1 MSRLLA
7 SAVAGGALALAP
19 VRPAVA
25 DTWTEYS
32 EIGQTFALLEA
43 TYPDLC
49 ARYDLGLSYEG
60 RHLWA
65 LRISDNVLLEEDEPE
80 FKYIA
85 AMHGNEIVGT
95 KLSMMLVDYL
105 LTNYGTDPQATNIV
119 DEIELWI
126 VPLMNPDGY
135 DRTPRSRYNAQG
147 IDLNRNFPAYGEPNT
162 PDGRAVETQVIMNWS
177 FGQSFTCSAN
187 LHTGTLVV
195 NYPLD
200 NDDPGSQYTE
210 DEELFIYVSEQ
221 YSQYNPP
228 MWNSPE
234 FYHGVTNGA
243 DWYMI
248 WGGMQDWNYHF
259 MGNNEVTI
267 ELSYVHQPPASQIP
281 VYWDDNRESMLAYIE
296 TCLIGVRGLV
306 TDATSGE
313 PLPATITVVGRDHPV
328 YTDPDVGDYS
338 RMLLPGRYGLLY
350 EAGGYDPLQLE
361 GIVVSA
367 GPATRVDVVLP
378 EIPALIVSPNGGEE
392 MPAGVETVISWSGD
406 PDLRFRVQYSA
417 NHGSPQPMW
426 TDVIALTE
434 PGATSTTWTPVEPGE
449 SYAVRVRSVYD
460 GGYYGLWDESDGSFT
475 VVAPPCPADLDGDG
489 LVNVVDFLQLL
500 AAWGNAGGPED
511 INGDGTV
518 SVLDLLEM
526 LAAWGPCPAG

>member
-259 MGNNEVTI
+259 MGNTEVTL
-267 ELSYVHQPPASQIP
+267 ELSDVHNLPASQIP
-281 VYWDDNRESMLAYIE
+281 VFWDDNRQSMLAYIE

-328 YTDPDVGDYS
+328 YADPDVGDYS
-338 RMLLPGRYGLLY
+338 RMLLPGRRQRGCRH
-350 EAGGYDPLQLE
+350 AGGRDFARRPRPGRLAQRRGDPA
-361 GIVVSA
+361 GRPRDHDYVVRQP
-367 GPATRVDVVLP
+367 GPAFPRAVHGGLRPQRLDRRDRPDRAGGDVRAVDAVRARRKLC
-378 EIPALIVSPNGGEE
+378 AS
-392 MPAGVETVISWSGD
+392 
-406 PDLRFRVQYSA
+406 R
-417 NHGSPQPMW
+417 
-426 TDVIALTE
+426 
-434 PGATSTTWTPVEPGE
+434 
-449 SYAVRVRSVYD
+449 AVRVRRR
-460 GGYYGLWDESDGSFT
+460 
-475 VVAPPCPADLDGDG
+475 
-489 LVNVVDFLQLL
+489 
-500 AAWGNAGGPED
+500 
-511 INGDGTV
+511 
-518 SVLDLLEM
+518 VLRGVGRKRWHVHRHRRSALP
-526 LAAWGPCPAG
+526 GRS